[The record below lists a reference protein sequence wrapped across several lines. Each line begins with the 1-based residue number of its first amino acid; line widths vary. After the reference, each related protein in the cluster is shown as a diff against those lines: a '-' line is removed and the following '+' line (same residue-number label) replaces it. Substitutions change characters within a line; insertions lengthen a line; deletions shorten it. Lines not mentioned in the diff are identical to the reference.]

1 MRNSHLVCSDLF
13 VAIFVIRTRPWFV
26 APMSGSRAEE
36 AAETAEAAEVAKAHE
51 PATFE
56 HEPRHQAALN
66 LLNEVRDPE
75 TADSTVV
82 QSNPISDL
90 GDGRSSMA
98 ADGTQ
103 ARLRDPR
110 TSSSSPRGSNS
121 MLSDT
126 DRQQSADLDTN

>member
-1 MRNSHLVCSDLF
+1 
-13 VAIFVIRTRPWFV
+13 
-26 APMSGSRAEE
+26 MSGSRAEE
-36 AAETAEAAEVAKAHE
+36 AAETAEAAEAAKAHE

-90 GDGRSSMA
+90 GDSRSSKA

-110 TSSSSPRGSNS
+110 TSSSGPRDSSNS

-126 DRQQSADLDTN
+126 DRQQSADLDTD

>member
-1 MRNSHLVCSDLF
+1 LF
-13 VAIFVIRTRPWFV
+13 IAIFVIRTRPEFV
-26 APMSGSRAEE
+26 RPMSGSRAEE
-36 AAETAEAAEVAKAHE
+36 VAETAEAAEVAKAHE
-51 PATFE
+51 SVTFE

-66 LLNEVRDPE
+66 LLNEVQDRE

-90 GDGRSSMA
+90 GDGRSNRA

-110 TSSSSPRGSNS
+110 TSSSSPRDSRNS

-126 DRQQSADLDTN
+126 DRQQSAEVLDTD